1 MEIEIRQPPWQHNP
15 AGDTRRVG
23 IELEMNGLTLDQLAN
38 TVSDFLGTEIHSHGR
53 YQRILTGDKAGDWI
67 VELDFNL
74 LKTMGRETLEP
85 GDLKAEVR
93 KTAEELLRLVAEPL
107 VPLELVSPPLPLDRL
122 SEVES
127 LFQTLRLAGAKGTS
141 EKASN
146 AFGLQFN
153 PEIPSED
160 PTILTA
166 FLKAFLCLYPWLLK
180 RADIN
185 ITRRLTNY
193 IDPFPINYLRLV
205 LDTAYWPDQT
215 RLIDDYLTHNPTRNR
230 ALDLLPLFKYLDEAR
245 VNRVTHD
252 PLIKA
257 RPTFHYRL
265 PDSEIDQPG
274 WGFHQAWNDWVE
286 VEWMASDTERLRD
299 CSQAF
304 LLFLEQ
310 PLNRWL
316 GHWEE
321 EVSKRWL
328 SR

>member
-1 MEIEIRQPPWQHNP
+1 MDIEIRRPPWQHNP
-15 AGDTRRVG
+15 AGDMRRVG
-23 IELEMNGLTLDQLAN
+23 IELEMNGLTLDQLAAI
-38 TVSDFLGTEIHSHGR
+38 VSDFLGIEIHTDGR
-53 YQRILTGDKAGDWI
+53 YQRVLKGDSAGDWI

-74 LKTMGRETLEP
+74 LKTMGREARDS
-85 GDLKAEVR
+85 GDLKDEVR
-93 KTAEELLRLVAEPL
+93 KTAEELLRLVSEPL

-122 SEVES
+122 PEVES
-127 LFQTLRLAGAKGTS
+127 LFKTLRLAGAKGTS

-160 PTILTA
+160 PTTLTA

-180 RADIN
+180 RAEIN

-193 IDPFPINYLRLV
+193 IDPFPISYLRLV
-205 LDTAYWPDQT
+205 LSPEYWPDQAQ
-215 RLIDDYLTHNPTRNR
+215 LIDDYLKHNPTRNR
-230 ALDLLPLFKYLDEAR
+230 ALDLLPLFKHLDEAR
-245 VNRVTHD
+245 VNRITPD

-265 PDSEIDQPG
+265 PDSEIDQPE

-321 EVSKRWL
+321 EVDKRWL
-328 SR
+328 SQ